1 MIQLKHLI
9 FLQKGL
15 LNNMDRTELMKNIVA
30 TLDSKKATNIKSL
43 EITELT
49 SVADYFVIA
58 TGTSGTHIRALSDEV
73 QDTLTKQG
81 VEPRNV
87 EGKSTGWILLD
98 YGTVVVHLFTPDQRE
113 TYSLEHLWGDA
124 KEYDISSIVTE

>member
-1 MIQLKHLI
+1 
-9 FLQKGL
+9 
-15 LNNMDRTELMKNIVA
+15 MDRKELMKNIVA
-30 TLDSKKATNIKSL
+30 TLDNKKATDIKSL

-58 TGTSGTHIRALSDEV
+58 TGTSGTHIRALADEV

-81 VEPRNV
+81 VEPKSV

-98 YGTVVVHLFTPDQRE
+98 YGTVVVHVFTPDQRE
-113 TYSLEHLWGDA
+113 LYSLEHLWGDA
-124 KEYDISSIVTE
+124 KEVDISAIITEE

>member
-1 MIQLKHLI
+1 ME
-9 FLQKGL
+9 
-15 LNNMDRTELMKNIVA
+15 RTELMQKIVA
-30 TLDSKKATNIKSL
+30 TLDNKKATNIKSL
-43 EITELT
+43 EITELS

-87 EGKSTGWILLD
+87 EGKSTGWILLE
-98 YGTVVVHLFTPDQRE
+98 YQGVVVHIFLEE
-113 TYSLEHLWGDA
+113 TRNYYNLERLWEDGT
-124 KEYDISSIVTE
+124 KIDISDMID

>member
-1 MIQLKHLI
+1 ME
-9 FLQKGL
+9 
-15 LNNMDRTELMKNIVA
+15 RTELMKNIVA
-30 TLDSKKATNIKSL
+30 TLDSKKATDIKSL

-49 SVADYFVIA
+49 AVADYFVIA

-73 QDTLTKQG
+73 QDALTKQG

-98 YGTVVVHLFTPDQRE
+98 YGTVVVHIFTPDQRE
-113 TYSLEHLWGDA
+113 LYSLEHLWGDA
-124 KEYDISSIVTE
+124 KQVDISGLITEN

>member
-1 MIQLKHLI
+1 
-9 FLQKGL
+9 
-15 LNNMDRTELMKNIVA
+15 MDRTELMKNIVA

-43 EITELT
+43 EITELS

-73 QDTLTKQG
+73 QDALTKQG

-98 YGTVVVHLFTPDQRE
+98 YNTVVVHLFTPDQRE

-124 KEYDISSIVTE
+124 KEFDISEIITED

>member
-1 MIQLKHLI
+1 
-9 FLQKGL
+9 
-15 LNNMDRTELMKNIVA
+15 MDRIELMKNIVA
-30 TLDSKKATNIKSL
+30 TLDNKKATDIKSL

-58 TGTSGTHIRALSDEV
+58 TGTSGTHIRALADEV

-81 VEPRNV
+81 VEPKSV

-98 YGTVVVHLFTPDQRE
+98 YGTVVVHVFTPDQRE
-113 TYSLEHLWGDA
+113 LYSLEHLWGDA
-124 KEYDISSIVTE
+124 KEVDISAIITEE

>member
-1 MIQLKHLI
+1 ME
-9 FLQKGL
+9 
-15 LNNMDRTELMKNIVA
+15 RTELMKNIVA
-30 TLDSKKATNIKSL
+30 TLDSKKATDIKSL

-49 SVADYFVIA
+49 AVADYFVIA

-73 QDTLTKQG
+73 QDALTKQG

-98 YGTVVVHLFTPDQRE
+98 YGTVVVHVFTPDQRE
-113 TYSLEHLWGDA
+113 LYSLEHLWGDA
-124 KEYDISSIVTE
+124 KQVDISDLITD

>member
-1 MIQLKHLI
+1 
-9 FLQKGL
+9 
-15 LNNMDRTELMKNIVA
+15 MDRTELMKNIVA
-30 TLDSKKATNIKSL
+30 TLDNKKATNIKSL

-58 TGTSGTHIRALSDEV
+58 TGTSGTHIRALADEV
-73 QDTLTKQG
+73 QDALTKQG

-98 YGTVVVHLFTPDQRE
+98 YGTVVVHVFTPDQRE
-113 TYSLEHLWGDA
+113 LYSLEHLWGDA
-124 KEYDISSIVTE
+124 KQVDISGLITD

>member
-1 MIQLKHLI
+1 
-9 FLQKGL
+9 
-15 LNNMDRTELMKNIVA
+15 MDRTELMKNIVA
-30 TLDSKKATNIKSL
+30 TLDNKKATDIKSL

-58 TGTSGTHIRALSDEV
+58 TGTSGTHIRALADEV

-81 VEPRNV
+81 VEPKSV

-98 YGTVVVHLFTPDQRE
+98 YGTVVVHVFTPDQRE
-113 TYSLEHLWGDA
+113 LYSLEHLWGDA
-124 KEYDISSIVTE
+124 KEVNISAIITE

>member
-1 MIQLKHLI
+1 ME
-9 FLQKGL
+9 
-15 LNNMDRTELMKNIVA
+15 RTELMKNIVA
-30 TLDSKKATNIKSL
+30 TLDSKKATDIKSL

-49 SVADYFVIA
+49 AVADYFVIA

-73 QDTLTKQG
+73 QDALTKQG

-98 YGTVVVHLFTPDQRE
+98 YGTVVVHVFTPDQRE
-113 TYSLEHLWGDA
+113 LYSLEHLWGDA
-124 KEYDISSIVTE
+124 KQVDISELITED